1 MLVHSV
7 SEARQDYQRDLL
19 VIGLVELGATVYT
32 TFDAAHLFRSFPP
45 ERFDD
50 AVRFGYYHGRG
61 FTYGR
66 SLDDALRGRVRAWP
80 PPADAPPPCAYFKT
94 TASNRG
100 WPADDLVRAP
110 PPAHVDGNDIP
121 AEAAWHP
128 RRWSYLDAAPDRRAP
143 LFVREPEGEA
153 RVVPL

>member
-1 MLVHSV
+1 MLAATATIASV

-45 ERFDD
+45 ERCDD

-66 SLDDALRGRVRAWP
+66 SLDDALRDRARRRPPRTAAVRLLQDHREQPRLARRRSRARAAARPRRRQRHPGRRRVA
-80 PPADAPPPCAYFKT
+80 
-94 TASNRG
+94 
-100 WPADDLVRAP
+100 
-110 PPAHVDGNDIP
+110 P
-121 AEAAWHP
+121 AEVVVAA
-128 RRWSYLDAAPDRRAP
+128 L
-143 LFVREPEGEA
+143 VREPEGEA
-153 RVVPL
+153 RVVPLKVG